1 MSRILPLLAVSAL
14 CIAPFT
20 VFADE
25 IERAQPWQWMVGV
38 HSNYQYTLRNPESVA
53 TPLIYRMQVING
65 SGAEGVVV
73 LSEQAYLFDPESPL
87 RKRIYQF
94 IERRQGWVQ
103 HIFEL
108 DPELTETQLEDP
120 EFWQPLHGCS
130 IQWTQTGDHFVGSNN
145 PRHCY
150 FLLEETAQ
158 RVAVASEVS
167 LFPDYFLLE
176 DSFAVSDED
185 GDTAAEEH
193 VHTEYQRTTFYD
205 VQASYSALNND
216 QWEPASISADLHDQG
231 FRTGLVLQDSGLE
244 LRYQIEL
251 KRELGKVK
259 FMLHDISR
267 NSVIHEEVF
276 AHDVETIEYS
286 SDRLQLRIK
295 PRP

>member
-53 TPLIYRMQVING
+53 TPLIYRMHVIDG

-73 LSEQAYLFDPESPL
+73 LSEQAYLFDPELPL
-87 RKRIYQF
+87 RSRIYQF

-103 HIFEL
+103 HVFEL
-108 DPELTETQLEDP
+108 NPELTASQQTDP
-120 EFWQPLHGCS
+120 EYWQPLHGCS
-130 IQWTQTGDHFVGSNN
+130 IRWTYTGDHFVGTNS
-145 PRHCY
+145 PRDCY
-150 FLLEETAQ
+150 FLLEDSAQ
-158 RVAVASEVS
+158 RVAVSSEVS
-167 LFPDYFLLE
+167 LFPDYFSLE
-176 DSFAVSDED
+176 DSFVVSDQD
-185 GDTAAEEH
+185 GVMEAEEY

-216 QWEPASISADLHDQG
+216 QWEPARMSADLHDQG
-231 FRTGLVLQDSGLE
+231 FRTGLVLQGSGLE

-251 KRELGKVK
+251 KRELGEVR

-267 NSVIHEEVF
+267 NSVIHDEVF
-276 AHDVETIEYS
+276 AHDVDTIEYS
-286 SDRLQLRIK
+286 SDRLQLRMK